1 MGTKS
6 DSPPTDLEGCT
17 KGARHCHGR
26 RRSGE
31 RLTEAG
37 AVKVCHNPAGWKT
50 THPGFGRCKFHGG
63 SAPSGIKAAERSMVA
78 ETLVTYGGPI
88 DIDPAQAL
96 LTEVRRP
103 AGHVE
108 WLRRILAAPPPR
120 EVDLRAYRGA
130 GKPGS
135 GPGRLGRHG
144 GRGDQAP
151 SRGAHDRP
159 VVPTGTQAPGHGGQ
173 GGH

>member
-78 ETLVTYGGPI
+78 ETLGTYGGPI

-96 LTEVRRP
+96 LTQVRRT
-103 AGHVE
+103 AGHVQ
-108 WLRRILAAPPPR
+108 WPPGNFAAPTPP
-120 EVDLRAYRGA
+120 EFILLTEH
-130 GKPGS
+130 
-135 GPGRLGRHG
+135 GPRKT
-144 GRGDQAP
+144 AP
-151 SRGAHDRP
+151 
-159 VVPTGTQAPGHGGQ
+159 APGGS
-173 GGH
+173 